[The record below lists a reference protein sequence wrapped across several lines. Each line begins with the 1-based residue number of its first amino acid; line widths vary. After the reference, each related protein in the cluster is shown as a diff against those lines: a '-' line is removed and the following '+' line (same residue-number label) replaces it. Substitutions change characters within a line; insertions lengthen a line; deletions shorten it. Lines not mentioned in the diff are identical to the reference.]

1 MDILTQL
8 IERTIEFIPAG
19 VAIIGV
25 VFVIFIVKLILDR
38 RYHGLPGQQFQR
50 QLVLLILS
58 FIGLLVIIL
67 ALPISET
74 MTGQLLSLIGILL
87 SAAIALS
94 ATTFVGNIMAGF
106 MLKILKNFKP
116 GDFIRVKEQF
126 GRVSEMGLIHVEI
139 QTEDSDLT
147 TMPNLYVV
155 TNPVKVI
162 RKAGTLV
169 TAEVSLGY
177 DIDHNRIEKALTEA
191 AEVTGLEEAFVHVMS
206 LGDFSVTYRIAG
218 FLKDTKTLLTTQS
231 NLKKAML
238 DCLHQAKI
246 EIVSP
251 TFMNQR
257 PLSKDQIFIPAQ
269 KPEPEKVVNGKA
281 SEAMV
286 FDKAD
291 EAESL
296 EKLIER
302 KDQVN
307 GMIKE
312 AKEELENCQSEAEK
326 DKIKERIENLK
337 ARLERIKKYII
348 ESQKDD

>member
-1 MDILTQL
+1 MELLEQLTT
-8 IERTIEFIPAG
+8 RTTEFIPTG
-19 VAIIGV
+19 FAIIGV
-25 VFVIFIVKLILDR
+25 VFVIFIVKLILDK
-38 RYHGLPGQQFQR
+38 RYQGLPGQQFQR

-67 ALPISET
+67 ALPISEST
-74 MTGQLLSLIGILL
+74 TGQLLSLIGILL

-169 TAEVSLGY
+169 TAQVSLGY
-177 DIDHNRIEKALTEA
+177 DIDHNRIEKALAEA
-191 AEVTGLEEAFVHVMS
+191 AEVTGLDEAFVHVIS
-206 LGDFSVTYRIAG
+206 LGDFSVTYRVAG
-218 FLKDTKTLLTTQS
+218 FLKDTKTLLTTRS

-257 PLSKDQIFIPAQ
+257 PLAKDQIFIPAQ
-269 KPEPEKVVNGKA
+269 KPKPGQTSDGKV
-281 SEAMV
+281 SEAIV

-296 EKLIER
+296 EKLFER
-302 KDQVN
+302 KDQVTA
-307 GMIKE
+307 MIKE
-312 AKEELENCQSEAEK
+312 AKEELDKSETEAEK
-326 DKIKERIENLK
+326 NKLDERIENLK
-337 ARLERIKKYII
+337 ARLERIKEFII
-348 ESQKDD
+348 ERQKED

>member
-1 MDILTQL
+1 MELLQNFTTRLLDI
-8 IERTIEFIPAG
+8 IPTG
-19 VAIIGV
+19 IAIIEV

-50 QLVLLILS
+50 QLILLILS

-162 RKAGTLV
+162 RKSGTLL

-177 DIDHNRIEKALTEA
+177 DIDHNKIEKALIEA
-191 AEVTGLEEAFVHVMS
+191 ANVIGLEEAFVHVMS

-218 FLKDTKTLLTTQS
+218 FLKDIKTLLTTQS

-238 DCLHQAKI
+238 DCLHKAHI

-251 TFMNQR
+251 AFMNQR
-257 PLSKDQIFIPAQ
+257 PLTKDQIFIPAQ
-269 KPEPEKVVNGKA
+269 KPKPETAVNGKV
-281 SEAMV
+281 SEIIV

-302 KDQVN
+302 KDQVSAK
-307 GMIKE
+307 IKE
-312 AKEELENCQSEAEK
+312 AKKELDDCENDLEK
-326 DKIKERIENLK
+326 DKISERIENLN
-337 ARLERIKKYII
+337 ARLERIRNFII
-348 ESQKDD
+348 EQQKED